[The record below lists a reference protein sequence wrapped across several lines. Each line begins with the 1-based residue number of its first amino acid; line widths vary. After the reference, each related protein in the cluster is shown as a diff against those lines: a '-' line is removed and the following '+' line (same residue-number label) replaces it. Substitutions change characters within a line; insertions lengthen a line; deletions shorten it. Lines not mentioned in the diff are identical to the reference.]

1 MEKKRSASFG
11 KYLKTVRLE
20 KGIKLS
26 EIFRQTRISRIT
38 LELIEEE
45 DHARLPAEVFVIGF
59 LKAYAEVVG
68 ADGNIAV
75 EGFLESRRLWDEN
88 IRLGT
93 DDTGSRS
100 KFRERMLTFLGIL
113 VVIIAVAVFALQA
126 TKPAITNQ
134 QAEPAKTPEPSVTKE
149 VAEVVKEEAKPA
161 QDTTQTEQSKPAQDT
176 TQTEQAMPVEPV
188 EVEQAG
194 ENTVVQPDVRT
205 EAVVPDNIEPRVKQ
219 RISVQVVED
228 TWLKVI
234 VDSLSTSE
242 YSLEPGDTIE
252 LDADKGF
259 NLLIGNATGIRLTFN
274 GQPVPVSGKSGQVVT
289 IQLP

>member
-1 MEKKRSASFG
+1 MEKKKSASFG
-11 KYLKTVRLE
+11 RYLKTVRLE

-59 LKAYAEVVG
+59 LKAYAGVVG

-75 EGFLESRRLWDEN
+75 DRFLESRRLLDKN
-88 IRLGT
+88 IRFETEVAGI
-93 DDTGSRS
+93 RS
-100 KFRERMLTFLGIL
+100 KIGARMLTFLGIL
-113 VVIIAVAVFALQA
+113 VVIIAVAVFAMQA
-126 TKPAITNQ
+126 TRPAITDK
-134 QAEPAKTPEPSVTKE
+134 QAEPAKTPESSVMEE

-161 QDTTQTEQSKPAQDT
+161 EDTKK
-176 TQTEQAMPVEPV
+176 TEQAVPAEPV
-188 EVEQAG
+188 EVEQAD
-194 ENTVVQPDVRT
+194 ENTVVQPDVRP
-205 EAVVPDNIEPRVKQ
+205 EAVVPENIEPRVKQ
-219 RISVQVVED
+219 RISIQVVED

-234 VDSLSTSE
+234 VDSLSTIE
-242 YSLEPGDTIE
+242 YSLEPGDTID

-274 GQPVPVSGKSGQVVT
+274 GQPVAVSGKSGQVVT

>member
-1 MEKKRSASFG
+1 
-11 KYLKTVRLE
+11 
-20 KGIKLS
+20 
-26 EIFRQTRISRIT
+26 
-38 LELIEEE
+38 
-45 DHARLPAEVFVIGF
+45 
-59 LKAYAEVVG
+59 
-68 ADGNIAV
+68 
-75 EGFLESRRLWDEN
+75 
-88 IRLGT
+88 
-93 DDTGSRS
+93 
-100 KFRERMLTFLGIL
+100 MLTFLGIL

-126 TKPAITNQ
+126 TGPAITNQ
-134 QAEPAKTPEPSVTKE
+134 QAQPAKTPEPSVTKE
-149 VAEVVKEEAKPA
+149 VAGVVKEEA
-161 QDTTQTEQSKPAQDT
+161 KPAQDT

-205 EAVVPDNIEPRVKQ
+205 EAVVPENIEPRVKQ
-219 RISVQVVED
+219 RISIQAVEN

>member
-59 LKAYAEVVG
+59 LKAYAGVVG

-88 IRLGT
+88 IRLET
-93 DDTGSRS
+93 DDTGSMS

-126 TKPAITNQ
+126 TRPAITNQ

-161 QDTTQTEQSKPAQDT
+161 QDTTKTEQV
-176 TQTEQAMPVEPV
+176 MPVEPV

-205 EAVVPDNIEPRVKQ
+205 EAVVPENIEPRVKQ
-219 RISVQVVED
+219 RISVQAVED

>member
-26 EIFRQTRISRIT
+26 EIFRQTRISKIT

-45 DHARLPAEVFVIGF
+45 DHARLPAKVFVIGF
-59 LKAYAEVVG
+59 LKAYARVVG
-68 ADGNIAV
+68 ADGDIAV
-75 EGFLESRRLWDEN
+75 EGFLESRRLLDRS
-88 IRLGT
+88 IRFET
-93 DDTGSRS
+93 DVARSRS
-100 KFRERMLTFLGIL
+100 KFGVRMLVLLSIF
-113 VVIIAVAVFALQA
+113 VVIIAVAVFVMQETRPVKTDKQVEPANVPDLIVVKETA
-126 TKPAITNQ
+126 DVVKEKTKPAQ
-134 QAEPAKTPEPSVTKE
+134 E
-149 VAEVVKEEAKPA
+149 
-161 QDTTQTEQSKPAQDT
+161 DTTK
-176 TQTEQAMPVEPV
+176 TEQAMPAEPV
-188 EVEQAG
+188 EVEQPD
-194 ENTVVQPDVRT
+194 ENTVAEPDVPT
-205 EAVVPDNIEPRVKQ
+205 EVVVPEKVGPRAKQ
-219 RISVQVVED
+219 HISIQVVED

-234 VDSLSTSE
+234 VDSLNTNE

-274 GQPVPVSGKSGQVVT
+274 GKPVPVSGKSGQVVT

>member
-59 LKAYAEVVG
+59 LNAYAEVVG

-75 EGFLESRRLWDEN
+75 EGFFESRRLWDEN
-88 IRLGT
+88 IRLET
-93 DDTGSRS
+93 DDTGSGS

-126 TKPAITNQ
+126 TGPAITNQ

-161 QDTTQTEQSKPAQDT
+161 QDTTQTEQ
-176 TQTEQAMPVEPV
+176 AMPVEPV

-205 EAVVPDNIEPRVKQ
+205 EAVVPENIEPRVKQ
-219 RISVQVVED
+219 RINIQVVED

-274 GQPVPVSGKSGQVVT
+274 GQPVPVLGKSGQVVT

>member
-1 MEKKRSASFG
+1 MEKNKSASFG
-11 KYLKTVRLE
+11 RYLKTVRLE

-59 LKAYAEVVG
+59 LKAYAGVVG

-75 EGFLESRRLWDEN
+75 DRFLESRRLLDKN
-88 IRLGT
+88 IRFETEVAGI
-93 DDTGSRS
+93 RS
-100 KFRERMLTFLGIL
+100 KIGARMLTFLGIL
-113 VVIIAVAVFALQA
+113 VVIIAVAVFAMQA
-126 TKPAITNQ
+126 TRPAITDK
-134 QAEPAKTPEPSVTKE
+134 QAEPAKTPESSVMKE

-161 QDTTQTEQSKPAQDT
+161 EDTKK
-176 TQTEQAMPVEPV
+176 TEQAVPAESV
-188 EVEQAG
+188 EVEQAD
-194 ENTVVQPDVRT
+194 ENTVVQPDVRP
-205 EAVVPDNIEPRVKQ
+205 EAVVPENIEPRVKQ
-219 RISVQVVED
+219 RISIQVVED

-234 VDSLSTSE
+234 VDSLSTIE

-274 GQPVPVSGKSGQVVT
+274 GQPVAVSGKSGQVVT